1 MAYEAMFSTSSARRF
16 SLASARD
23 VYLSQQIGEPT
34 IQDTGVEESL
44 YTNI

>member
-1 MAYEAMFSTSSARRF
+1 MFATSSARRF

-23 VYLSQQIGEPT
+23 VYLSQQIGELT

-44 YTNI
+44 NTHI